1 MLGGTRC
8 ANCTSA
14 AVCHNLVKCLV
25 TSTPPLPHP
34 HLSQFPKDI
43 LLISTLPFAQAI
55 DAAEMD
61 SVCQRLSDPR
71 RVVLPQ
77 KKSIPMAYPVPEK
90 PETMT
95 TPASVVQT
103 NEMNQELSSGAPKDR
118 SMADV
123 EIIKKVMNSTYY
135 PAVVVYP

>member
-1 MLGGTRC
+1 
-8 ANCTSA
+8 
-14 AVCHNLVKCLV
+14 
-25 TSTPPLPHP
+25 
-34 HLSQFPKDI
+34 
-43 LLISTLPFAQAI
+43 
-55 DAAEMD
+55 
-61 SVCQRLSDPR
+61 
-71 RVVLPQ
+71 VVLPQ